1 MASLK
6 LSGSGLPALIIL
18 VLVLLQLQPGIALTL
33 EPAGTSTHFPPLLNC
48 APAPAPAAHSSDNDA
63 AFRANVL
70 SLLDALPSTAA
81 AAPTGFAVTLSGG
94 AGRDRAFARGSCIA
108 LGAPPGADWLSCLSA
123 AAQDVAGECAGSRR
137 AGVWRAGCFLF
148 YADTNASTARE
159 DAYHGWF
166 YDDSDGGTP
175 TTALES
181 QQCATDRTTE
191 ECSRCLD
198 ESARVVPALMAGNQL
213 SMVHGDAVVVVGY
226 ACFLRVPLAAPQPRW
241 AKYLFRAIDVFDVLV
256 VVLLE
261 LGGVMFCIRTAR
273 ELDPA

>member
-6 LSGSGLPALIIL
+6 LSGGGLPALIIL
-18 VLVLLQLQPGIALTL
+18 VLALKV
-33 EPAGTSTHFPPLLNC
+33 EPTGTSTHSPPLLDC
-48 APAPAPAAHSSDNDA
+48 APAPATAPSSDDDA

-70 SLLDALPSTAA
+70 ALLGALPSIAA
-81 AAPTGFAVTLSGG
+81 AAPTGSAVTLSDG

-108 LGAPPGADWLSCLSA
+108 LGAPSPGDADCLSCLSTA
-123 AAQDVAGECAGSRR
+123 AHDVAIGCAGSRR
-137 AGVWRAGCFLF
+137 AGVWRAGCFLS

-159 DAYHGWF
+159 DAYRGWF

-175 TTALES
+175 TTALET
-181 QQCATDRTTE
+181 QQCAADRTAA

-198 ESARVVPALMAGNQL
+198 ESSLKVVPALMVGNQL
-213 SMVHGDAVVVVGY
+213 SMVHRDAVVVVGY
-226 ACFLRVPLAAPQPRW
+226 ACFLRVPLVAPQQRW

-261 LGGVMFCIRTAR
+261 LLMFCIRTAR